1 VILARPRNRRIFLFL
16 VLVVVTG
23 GALSQLWRL
32 GPPLG
37 KAATTSHPVGR
48 GEPVQ
53 WSPDGTKLLV
63 RDYTTYAAPGGGP
76 SLDVVEVAT
85 GSRDRLVA
93 GDAVKADLA
102 EASDVLDSAQW
113 SSDQSI
119 VYVSRRGGHRR
130 LMQLDVRTREVQ
142 WLADLP
148 GDARAGSVLW
158 GPGSRALFMRRPAS
172 GGYDPNLWLLDVD
185 AAAVRKVTPYE
196 PRGERGV
203 RSGYHRYRWS
213 RDGKRVLFELYNFAG
228 ARARP
233 GSDSRLHT
241 LGLWV
246 LDLCT
251 AEITP
256 SGCALQ
262 RGTTWLDWAVAP
274 HWGEPETELLA
285 FVQPVYGGQRLKVR
299 EGATGVEIDLGE
311 VQSSAAASFS
321 SDGTRVA
328 FTLDSQGEAE
338 VLVADLPWV
347 LRIR

>member
-63 RDYTTYAAPGGGP
+63 RDCTTYAAPGGGP

-119 VYVSRRGGHRR
+119 V
-130 LMQLDVRTREVQ
+130 
-142 WLADLP
+142 
-148 GDARAGSVLW
+148 
-158 GPGSRALFMRRPAS
+158 
-172 GGYDPNLWLLDVD
+172 
-185 AAAVRKVTPYE
+185 
-196 PRGERGV
+196 
-203 RSGYHRYRWS
+203 
-213 RDGKRVLFELYNFAG
+213 
-228 ARARP
+228 
-233 GSDSRLHT
+233 
-241 LGLWV
+241 
-246 LDLCT
+246 
-251 AEITP
+251 
-256 SGCALQ
+256 
-262 RGTTWLDWAVAP
+262 
-274 HWGEPETELLA
+274 
-285 FVQPVYGGQRLKVR
+285 
-299 EGATGVEIDLGE
+299 
-311 VQSSAAASFS
+311 
-321 SDGTRVA
+321 
-328 FTLDSQGEAE
+328 
-338 VLVADLPWV
+338 
-347 LRIR
+347 